1 MQERQWRHCLRI
13 FPPLPFPH
21 VIGAHGGEAWR
32 RKRGRA
38 SRRVSHVLPRFAYAN
53 AAGIV
58 FKPRVRILA
67 EAEMIWTSD
76 GAALSRARAN
86 INISIETIRAN
97 RYAEITNTR
106 SGETACRL
114 LDPIRW
120 RIFWPPVSCHRDG
133 ARRRGMAGDDIFT
146 RARSKK
152 LPTRVNLRGRSIWE
166 PPLLAGLQ
174 AELLPV
180 IRRVVCREEHRVL
193 SSESSLSPESAR
205 SAPKRRECRE
215 ISERRSEIRSLALWR
230 FDKRETIPHESRTS
244 RFASSQ

>member
-1 MQERQWRHCLRI
+1 MASLFENLST
-13 FPPLPFPH
+13 PPLPT
-21 VIGAHGGEAWR
+21 R
-32 RKRGRA
+32 NRSSRGRSVA

-53 AAGIV
+53 AARIV

-133 ARRRGMAGDDIFT
+133 ARRGEEWPATTFSREREAK
-146 RARSKK
+146 SC
-152 LPTRVNLRGRSIWE
+152 
-166 PPLLAGLQ
+166 
-174 AELLPV
+174 
-180 IRRVVCREEHRVL
+180 RRV
-193 SSESSLSPESAR
+193 
-205 SAPKRRECRE
+205 
-215 ISERRSEIRSLALWR
+215 
-230 FDKRETIPHESRTS
+230 
-244 RFASSQ
+244 